1 MVRSYNLTSGKYPF
15 EGENMFRLFENICEK
30 QLEVPGELEPALRVL
45 LEGMLRKDPYQRLSL
60 AQVKA
65 HE

>member
-1 MVRSYNLTSGKYPF
+1 
-15 EGENMFRLFENICEK
+15 MFRLFENICEK
-30 QLEVPGELEPALRVL
+30 ELEVPSELEPALRTL
-45 LEGMLRKDPYQRLSL
+45 LEGMLRKDPYQRMNL

>member
-1 MVRSYNLTSGKYPF
+1 
-15 EGENMFRLFENICEK
+15 MFRLFENICEK
-30 QLEVPGELEPALRVL
+30 QLEVPRELEPALRVL

-60 AQVKA
+60 DQVKA